1 MKSVTTGKRVQHRS
15 RYWFFLACCALSF
28 ASLSAWSQAQ
38 AQAQAQNAEEKQGEN
53 SVQFT
58 CMLWEGPLE
67 KPLFYRDGEGYF
79 PMTPFTGSRSK
90 VHSLKISQE
99 FSLHVEHEI
108 EDQEEVFY
116 RQVGK
121 APLLSGT
128 KQILFLL
135 FKQEPEKE
143 MEFRILPIDDSLASF
158 PAGSFRFINMTAED
172 LRVKFAGKIGKV
184 PASKMTLMKSHVT
197 SDGGLI
203 PFLIGNRQGKK
214 VFETRLFAQATGR
227 EIVFI
232 GAPKQG
238 RELPSVR
245 FLPQLLP
252 QKLPEPPENP

>member
-143 MEFRILPIDDSLASF
+143 MEFRILPIDDSLAS
-158 PAGSFRFINMTAED
+158 
-172 LRVKFAGKIGKV
+172 
-184 PASKMTLMKSHVT
+184 KMTLMKSHVT